1 MALDRILHGGLPC
14 RTEAQARAEI
24 AEQRWREANAGRY
37 AELERRFDGPIPPDM
52 KRAAQN
58 SPMALI
64 SADMRGLRNM
74 AHSASETIRA
84 LRQAGRYAKDYLQQV
99 HECRRVHTAAVR
111 ERNEA
116 VNRILWEDQQARI
129 NASTAAM
136 LGSIARAQE

>member
-64 SADMRGLRNM
+64 CAACVIWRTARPRPSARCAKLAATQRITCNRST
-74 AHSASETIRA
+74 SA
-84 LRQAGRYAKDYLQQV
+84 AGSTPQQC
-99 HECRRVHTAAVR
+99 E
-111 ERNEA
+111 
-116 VNRILWEDQQARI
+116 
-129 NASTAAM
+129 NATK
-136 LGSIARAQE
+136 R